1 MLGAVTSSAKA
12 LRTMGLARVTL
23 PFQQIG
29 RQGSEEIWKRRLEML
44 STRLDERDFDEIIDG
59 CVQASRELAH
69 PLRDPLRR
77 PA

>member
-1 MLGAVTSSAKA
+1 
-12 LRTMGLARVTL
+12 
-23 PFQQIG
+23 
-29 RQGSEEIWKRRLEML
+29 ML